1 MWEGSD
7 VDSAI
12 PLVES
17 CKQRYPELTVCSF
30 DRGFY
35 SPLQPEPVGA
45 DVGGGGLACP
55 RSAVADSESTR
66 AGGPIRGGP
75 PTASGGGI
83 GDPPSGKPWSGS
95 DPNARTERLCP
106 NGGPGDSGSQPP
118 SFRHAAAGPGIAS
131 GSDVAPEPCSRQP
144 DPSASA
150 PQQQA
155 QPPETPVRAGNSCP
169 AAGREASTHPNQAL
183 QPPQNHT
190 TLPNRA
196 F

>member
-1 MWEGSD
+1 MWIRLSRPGGVLQATLSG
-7 VDSAI
+7 VDGLQLRPGLLQS
-12 PLVES
+12 
-17 CKQRYPELTVCSF
+17 
-30 DRGFY
+30 
-35 SPLQPEPVGA
+35 LQPEPVGA

-55 RSAVADSESTR
+55 KSAVADSESTR

-83 GDPPSGKPWSGS
+83 GDPPPGKPWSGS

-118 SFRHAAAGPGIAS
+118 SSRHAAAGPGSQAGATS
-131 GSDVAPEPCSRQP
+131 LPSPAPGSLTPRHPLRNSRLNLP
-144 DPSASA
+144 TNTCTGRKLLSRP
-150 PQQQA
+150 
-155 QPPETPVRAGNSCP
+155 
-169 AAGREASTHPNQAL
+169 AGREASTHPNQAL
-183 QPPQNHT
+183 QPPRNHT